1 MKRIICLALC
11 ALVAISVCACDD
23 NSKSGSTPDSETAA
37 VTETAAETVKPTQ
50 RIGRRGLKSFI
61 KRFDTTASV
70 DEKIVYKDADIEVK
84 ALGIDYTPA
93 SGPELKLSFKN
104 NFGKDITVQAP
115 YAVVNG
121 YMVKPDM
128 SVEIPY
134 AKSGEGTLALPY
146 YYLAMADITSLN
158 EIEFSLRVV
167 ESKSYNPICKTDLI
181 TVKTSS
187 EKKDTSSCD
196 ESGQTVYDD
205 NGIKIV
211 IKGVTATRVT
221 PDGSEL
227 LVYMYNGTD
236 RAIAVQT
243 GDVKV
248 NGYDMT
254 SVMNRS
260 VLPDKRAVDAVT
272 LYAQDL
278 DEHSID
284 EIDSIKVSFEIKD
297 AESWKTIDSTDL
309 ISVELKSPPTEAEK
323 AAETAAEPTSN
334 K

>member
-11 ALVAISVCACDD
+11 AAVAIFACACDD
-23 NSKSGSTPDSETAA
+23 SKSGSTPDSGTEA
-37 VTETAAETVKPTQ
+37 VTETAAETVAPTRQ
-50 RIGRRGLKSFI
+50 MGRRGLKSFI
-61 KRFDTTASV
+61 KRFDPSATV
-70 DEKIVYKDADIEVK
+70 EEKIVYKDADIEVK
-84 ALGIDYTPA
+84 VLGIDYSPA
-93 SGPELKLSFKN
+93 AGPELMLSFKN

-134 AKSGEGTLALPY
+134 AKSGTGSLALPY
-146 YYLAMADITSLN
+146 HYLAMADITTLK

-181 TVKTSS
+181 SVKTSA
-187 EKKDTSSCD
+187 EQKDTSACD
-196 ESGQTVYDD
+196 DSGQTVYDD

-211 IKGVTATRVT
+211 IKGVSATHVT
-221 PDGSEL
+221 SDGSEL

-254 SVMNRS
+254 SAMNRS
-260 VLPDKRAVDAVT
+260 VLPDKRAVDTVT

-297 AESWKTIDSTDL
+297 ADSWETIDSTDL
-309 ISVELKSPPTEAEK
+309 ISVELKAPATEAVK
-323 AAETAAEPTSN
+323 ASEPASETKE
-334 K
+334 